1 MLNLFSLPCLT
12 RSHILWQSNT
22 IGCCNETSLRTW
34 FVRSSRELSNSAASS
49 SFSSVSS
56 LSSKLFLVA
65 RRLKKLLICWLVRN
79 SSLLNKRSPSF
90 PLACIISFATTT
102 GSALCPVVSPIL
114 NFVGRYSFC
123 FTLKRVL
130 RFWDDLHA
138 MPIGRVDCSGTC
150 FGTSWTFRTQGT
162 PTVWTSSLSAYPK
175 TAWSRSGSRSRARVC
190 FPESRCCWR
199 FE

>member
-65 RRLKKLLICWLVRN
+65 RQLKKLLICWLVRN
-79 SSLLNKRSPSF
+79 SSLLSERSPPF

-102 GSALCPVVSPIL
+102 WSALRHVVSQIL
-114 NFVGRYSFC
+114 NFVDRYSFC
-123 FTLKRVL
+123 ITLKRVL
-130 RFWDDLHA
+130 QFWDDLNA
-138 MPIGRVDCSGTC
+138 QPIGRVGCGSTC

-162 PTVWTSSLSAYPK
+162 PTVWTSTLYAYP
-175 TAWSRSGSRSRARVC
+175 
-190 FPESRCCWR
+190 
-199 FE
+199 

>member
-12 RSHILWQSNT
+12 RWHILWQSNT
-22 IGCCNETSLRTW
+22 IGCCNETFLRTW

-49 SFSSVSS
+49 SFSSV
-56 LSSKLFLVA
+56 A
-65 RRLKKLLICWLVRN
+65 RWLKKLFICWLVRN

-102 GSALCPVVSPIL
+102 GSALRPVVSPIL

-123 FTLKRVL
+123 FILKRVL

-190 FPESRCCWR
+190 FPESRCCCR
-199 FE
+199 FK